1 MLMCTLITISL
12 SLDITILEIYV
23 FTDITIVWIH
33 MHSDDISVLGYIIL
47 GYQITCIYATRDIT
61 LLTCYIILEHNCTWM
76 YVTRISLFV
85 VRTFYKI
92 LYFLYFNS
100 YILTIQLF
108 YLVIYIRCYFIFVH
122 KSSWLRVENKL
133 HLIGSQNSCLSVFSL
148 YNNIL
153 FCETFYFQMQIL
165 QQNVKSDFSSQSLI
179 SKNGTEMKNFITREK
194 SYSMKKCVNI
204 YLRRVHEVILCW
216 CIETLYIC

>member
-61 LLTCYIILEHNCTWM
+61 LLTCYIILEHNCTWV

-92 LYFLYFNS
+92 LYFLYFNYTTILPR
-100 YILTIQLF
+100 YIHTLLF
-108 YLVIYIRCYFIFVH
+108 YIC
-122 KSSWLRVENKL
+122 
-133 HLIGSQNSCLSVFSL
+133 SQMFM
-148 YNNIL
+148 I
-153 FCETFYFQMQIL
+153 TGRKQIA
-165 QQNVKSDFSSQSLI
+165 SYLI
-179 SKNGTEMKNFITREK
+179 SEQLP
-194 SYSMKKCVNI
+194 KC
-204 YLRRVHEVILCW
+204 LFAL
-216 CIETLYIC
+216 